1 MSAKSFLVCAR
12 LPASCL
18 PRASSRLHRKSFLV
32 CARIPASCLP
42 RASSRLHR
50 KRFLGDLAAR
60 NESSLHGRIR
70 VTPALLKNGR
80 FKHKHPEDPE
90 EVPGGFLTDC
100 NKDSLT
106 VIPDALLNASVKGAK
121 VYDKFQF
128 ERIGYFSVDPDSAKS
143 DKFSCRDRPFF
154 NRAGVTR
161 ILPCSELSLRAARS
175 PRNLFLCRR
184 EEALGRHDA
193 GIRAQTR
200 KLFLCRRE
208 EALGRHDAGSRA
220 QTRKLFAEM
229 TQVYAQAT
237 QVCAQATQVCA
248 QATQVC
254 AQATQVCAQATQV
267 CAQAT
272 QVCAQATQLIMAGK
286 RRTVV
291 VVTLLSLA
299 DVAANTILYTNGVG
313 NFTYDIK
320 FFSIFDSLL
329 DIWALGLLRGCVT
342 IGAVMSVLCNTRGAF
357 SRIKLP
363 RSWFVVIP
371 AAMCAYTCVKLL
383 LYSEMD
389 SKFPHIPWLW
399 GSFAGSLVGCAVFYL
414 NWTLLSTI
422 CTQSYRKINPEE
434 WTDEEREGLLG
445 GDTFLPFYTGQV
457 IDGIAKIETSQA
469 KFTHAIV
476 VMCFLTALSS
486 LFDGMRTGL
495 FQITMIK
502 LNIQVRNLL
511 LRSLTRQEIGFFD
524 SVKTGEITSRLI
536 SDTTTSTEM
545 LVLNLKVSCA
555 TVVRVVLTVGIMFKL
570 SWRLSVL
577 TLLLF
582 PPIAAVAKVYGKC
595 LKKVSKDIQTSLAKA
610 NDVAEE
616 TCANMRTV
624 RSFANEDRE
633 CERYNEKLQDAYK
646 LFFREALLRGS
657 FITIERLF
665 ALVQLVL
672 TLFYGGHLV
681 IEKKLT
687 GGSLVSFILYQKH
700 LRDALVK
707 LTDVYVQLMVAVGA
721 SKKIIEYIEREP
733 EIENDGK
740 MAPSK
745 PEGQIEF
752 RNVSFAYPSRR
763 SVQVLKDIS
772 FHVSPGEVVALVGP
786 SGSGKSTCVNLLEHF
801 YETTSGQVLLDGHP
815 IMAYDHKFL
824 HRMIALVGQEPV
836 LFARSIKDN
845 ISYALNN
852 CSLEEVQQVA
862 RQANAH
868 QFIAELPEGYETETG
883 EKGMQLSGGQKQRV
897 AIARA
902 LIRRPAVLLLDE
914 ATSALDAES
923 EQMASFFDAGFVQQ
937 AIENLHGHTVI
948 VIAHRLS
955 TVERADRIIV
965 IDKGSVVEQG
975 RHRELMQQDGLYARM
990 VRREMLGLD
999 AAG

>member
-1 MSAKSFLVCAR
+1 
-12 LPASCL
+12 
-18 PRASSRLHRKSFLV
+18 
-32 CARIPASCLP
+32 
-42 RASSRLHR
+42 
-50 KRFLGDLAAR
+50 
-60 NESSLHGRIR
+60 
-70 VTPALLKNGR
+70 
-80 FKHKHPEDPE
+80 
-90 EVPGGFLTDC
+90 
-100 NKDSLT
+100 
-106 VIPDALLNASVKGAK
+106 
-121 VYDKFQF
+121 
-128 ERIGYFSVDPDSAKS
+128 
-143 DKFSCRDRPFF
+143 
-154 NRAGVTR
+154 
-161 ILPCSELSLRAARS
+161 
-175 PRNLFLCRR
+175 
-184 EEALGRHDA
+184 
-193 GIRAQTR
+193 
-200 KLFLCRRE
+200 
-208 EALGRHDAGSRA
+208 
-220 QTRKLFAEM
+220 
-229 TQVYAQAT
+229 
-237 QVCAQATQVCA
+237 
-248 QATQVC
+248 
-254 AQATQVCAQATQV
+254 
-267 CAQAT
+267 
-272 QVCAQATQLIMAGK
+272 MAGK

-299 DVAANTILYTNGVG
+299 DVAVNTILYMNGASLY

-320 FFSIFDSLL
+320 SFSIFASLL

-342 IGAVMSVLCNTRGAF
+342 FGAVMSVLCNTRDAVP
-357 SRIKLP
+357 RIRLS
-363 RSWFVVIP
+363 RSWIGVLP

-383 LYSEMD
+383 LYSEKD
-389 SKFPHIPWLW
+389 AKFPHIPWFW
-399 GSFAGSLVGCAVFYL
+399 GSFVGSVVGCAVFYL

-422 CTQSYRKINPEE
+422 CTQSYRSVNTEE
-434 WTDEEREGLLG
+434 GTDEERERLLG
-445 GDTFLPFYTGQV
+445 SGAKTKSIFSSMKKLFSYSKPVIPYFLAATSFQIGSAVTDTFLPLYTGQV
-457 IDGIAKIETSQA
+457 IDGIAKTETSQA

-476 VMCFLTALSS
+476 IMCLLTALTA
-486 LFDGMRTGL
+486 LFDGTCIGL
-495 FQITMIK
+495 FNITMIK
-502 LNIQVRNLL
+502 LNIRVRNLL
-511 LRSLTRQEIGFFD
+511 FRSLTRQEIGFFD
-524 SVKTGEITSRLI
+524 SVKTGEITSRLV
-536 SDTTTSTEM
+536 SDTNTSTVT
-545 LVLNLKVSCA
+545 LVKNLKLVCA
-555 TVVRVVLTVGIMFKL
+555 TVVRVVLTVGFMFKL

-582 PPIAAVAKVYGKC
+582 PLIAAVAKAYGKC
-595 LKKVSKDIQTSLAKA
+595 LKKVAKDIQTSLAKA

-624 RSFANEDRE
+624 RSFANEDKE
-633 CERYNEKLQDAYK
+633 CERYSERLQDVYK
-646 LFFREALLRGS
+646 LFVREALLLGS
-657 FITIERLF
+657 FATIEHLF
-665 ALVQLVL
+665 SLTQLVL

-681 IEKKLT
+681 IATNLT

-700 LRDALVK
+700 LKGSLEKMAN
-707 LTDVYVQLMVAVGA
+707 VYVELMVAVGA

-733 EIENDGK
+733 EIENGGK
-740 MAPSK
+740 MVPSK

-801 YETTSGQVLLDGHP
+801 YETTSGQVLLDGNP

-845 ISYALNN
+845 ISYALDN

-923 EQMASFFDAGFVQQ
+923 EQMVQQ

-975 RHRELMQQDGLYARM
+975 RHRELMQQEGLYARM

-999 AAG
+999 APG